1 MPIRKAVTAT
11 VIEGGVQKRRK
22 GNETKDLITEINK
35 PYQFPDSDVVL
46 ICSDGLKFKVH
57 SHYLKS
63 SSTVFASMMEI
74 GDDKQSHDISLTDK
88 NIEHSSILVLYLH
101 LAYGND
107 LDFTKEN
114 RQPSNNDKRC
124 HLLISFLLKY
134 DAKTPMQTLKYAL
147 RLCMMQ
153 DCLSPLTIF
162 LVGSKVDD
170 IELCVESIKQTPSW
184 GWTAKKDATEDETQQ
199 NSITLTKG
207 LWGGQSF
214 DMTTVSLKTMKAIP
228 TVYLCALLR
237 ASHEAVKATRNEQDW
252 EKIATKFGEIMKDHK
267 KSKQGDKAAS
277 VGNTVLQSTLERGGD
292 TAIVSEIAFPDPD
305 IETSDVPRFFLDL
318 VYCNEVRIKTGD
330 VITGEARKDNDQF
343 RNGVARVLTKYKAD
357 PASQTFRYGIKLWLR
372 DQCFTP
378 NEVFITG
385 TLLSSTDLCATA
397 IRHGE
402 RWSWELTDVD
412 DADGIHA
419 AAHQASLLDVS
430 ASPLWA
436 LLRASRVNDILVLR
450 GTDCNNIADKFEQL
464 IRYIQNENN

>member
-114 RQPSNNDKRC
+114 RQPSNNDKR
-124 HLLISFLLKY
+124 
-134 DAKTPMQTLKYAL
+134 
-147 RLCMMQ
+147 
-153 DCLSPLTIF
+153 
-162 LVGSKVDD
+162 KVDD